1 MLFFENY
8 FQGIWKKKSSS
19 KYFQLRLHE
28 GCCHFCVLLFWHLCT
43 NTSLSCSWEHPAI
56 GTHRMLGFFL
66 IGKNEILWKEY
77 GLEFTLDCNCA
88 ISFQIRNKGIQAA
101 GSQIRCHS
109 CLFFLKVWG
118 SSLTRHHQSYKW
130 STF

>member
-1 MLFFENY
+1 MKIIFRVFE
-8 FQGIWKKKSSS
+8 KKSH
-19 KYFQLRLHE
+19 LRSIFSYVCTKAVAIFVCCCSGTSALTPASPAAE
-28 GCCHFCVLLFWHLCT
+28 STQPLELKGCCF
-43 NTSLSCSWEHPAI
+43 
-56 GTHRMLGFFL
+56 FFL
-66 IGKNEILWKEY
+66 IGKSEILWKEY

-118 SSLTRHHQSYKW
+118 SSLTRHHESYK
-130 STF
+130 